1 MRLNIEITQDRND
14 IYKIAAEKLGI
25 TKTEMVTKAIDR
37 YIDEEL
43 RDRKSVL
50 EFELIRKKESV
61 KLTEQLL
68 KANSDDNLSQTW

>member
-68 KANSDDNLSQTW
+68 KANSDDNLSQT